1 LSTKSPDPSGPE
13 ETAGIE
19 ILQLVE
25 HQVARGPR
33 TPGSI
38 AHDELASFLERS
50 LREHSADVTAQEF
63 TVSFRGSTLHCVN
76 LVGVFRS
83 KEASPSG
90 APILLGTHYDTR
102 VQADRDPDP
111 VQQIRPIAGA
121 NDGGSG
127 TAVLL
132 HMLRWLAETAFPRDL
147 AVAFFDAEDLGNI
160 DGKEFSL
167 GAAWCA
173 SHPVSGFSPR
183 EVVVL
188 DMVGGKDM
196 VLDID
201 AHILHH
207 AGSRRLTS
215 EVFRAGS
222 LRGWPPFCRDKP
234 QRLKYIISDHQPF
247 LLRGIDSCILIDI
260 DYPQWHTQADVPSA
274 LSAESLGITEAA
286 LSLFLSPRRG

>member
-1 LSTKSPDPSGPE
+1 LSTKSPDTE
-13 ETAGIE
+13 ESAGIE
-19 ILQLVE
+19 ILHLVE
-25 HQVARGPR
+25 EQVARGPR
-33 TPGSI
+33 TPGSA
-38 AHDELASFLERS
+38 AHDQLASFLENR
-50 LREHSADVTAQEF
+50 LREHAAEVTAQEF
-63 TVSFRGSTLHCVN
+63 TVRFRGEVLHCMN
-76 LVGVFRS
+76 LVGVFRCRD
-83 KEASPSG
+83 PRG
-90 APILLGTHYDTR
+90 PPILLGTHFDTR

-111 VQQIRPIAGA
+111 AQRQSPIPGA

-132 HMLRWLAETAFPRDL
+132 HMLPWIARDGL
-147 AVAFFDAEDLGNI
+147 SRDVAIAFFDAEDLGNI

-173 SHPVSGFSPR
+173 SHPVSGFVPR
-183 EVVVL
+183 EMIAL

-215 EVFRAGS
+215 EVFRRGA
-222 LRGWPPFCRDKP
+222 LRGWTPFCGDKP

-247 LLRGIDSCILIDI
+247 LQRGIDSCILIDI
-260 DYPQWHTQADVPSA
+260 DYPQWHTQADVPLA
-274 LSAESLGITEAA
+274 LSARSLGITEGA
-286 LSLFLSPRRG
+286 LSLFLSPQRS